1 MSIYISGMVMMPSED
16 DYVAVVVY
24 GDGTIRSIFGNVIEG
39 ATAVPVQ
46 LHGRLGDL
54 DALEKILKEKQ
65 AKYKARDLLA
75 THELSE
81 AMRMG
86 FDAAVGHVLMA
97 PTIIPAEGGDK

>member
-46 LHGRLGDL
+46 PHGRAI
-54 DALEKILKEKQ
+54 DADRLERVVFAKERKWLSPQ
-65 AKYKARDLLA
+65 AIDSFIRDIK
-75 THELSE
+75 H
-81 AMRMG
+81 
-86 FDAAVGHVLMA
+86 A
-97 PTIIPAEGGDK
+97 PTIIPADDPKEE